1 MTSAVRPLTVLYL
14 DINTEWRGGQ
24 RQLLWMGEGLR
35 RHGGR
40 PIFAL
45 RTGVPL
51 AERARASG
59 IEVIAI
65 DPLIAEWGP
74 WTVLRLRRVIRREK
88 IAIVHAQS
96 GHTMALAA
104 LASAGTPAKIV
115 FARRVSTPLRNNR
128 PTRWKYARAHRLIS
142 VSRAGV
148 DGLLRAGVNPD
159 RVRVIPSGVPLGKPA
174 APASAELLS
183 SLGVPAGVPLAVLV
197 GSLSAAKDPS
207 TFIRAIEVARREV
220 PALHALIVGDGPL
233 RESLAAEILALGLDR
248 VVHLTGFRTD
258 PESLEAAASVVVL
271 TSKSLEGTP
280 GVLLDALVL
289 GKPIVATDV
298 GGVPEV
304 IEDGV
309 SGLIAPP
316 GDPDAIGKS
325 IARVLRDRALA
336 ARLSDGAIA
345 RAPTFSIENTVNGTM
360 DVYRELLDDNVIESH
375 GAMKQQMV
383 RNATSVE

>member
-1 MTSAVRPLTVLYL
+1 VTGALAPLTILYL

-45 RTGVPL
+45 RSGVPL
-51 AERARASG
+51 AERARASN

-74 WTVLRLRRVIRREK
+74 WTVLRLRRVIKREHVS
-88 IAIVHAQS
+88 IVHAQS

-104 LASAGTPAKIV
+104 LASAGTRAKIV
-115 FARRVSTPLRNNR
+115 FARRVTTPLRANR
-128 PTRWKYARAHRLIS
+128 ATRWKYARAHRLIS

-148 DGLLRAGVNPD
+148 DGLLRAGVKPE
-159 RVRVIPSGVPLGKPA
+159 RVRVVPSGVPLAKPA

-183 SLGVPAGVPLAVLV
+183 SFGVPAGAPLAVLV
-197 GSLSAAKDPS
+197 ASLSAAKDPA
-207 TFIRAIEVARREV
+207 TFVRAIQVARRAV
-220 PALHALIVGDGPL
+220 PALHALVVGDGPL
-233 RESLAAEILALGLDR
+233 RESLAAEITALGLDAY
-248 VVHLTGFRTD
+248 VHLTGFRTD
-258 PESLEAAASVVVL
+258 PESLEAAANVVVL

-289 GKPIVATDV
+289 GKPIVATNV

-304 IEDGV
+304 IEDGI
-309 SGLIAPP
+309 SGLVVPI
-316 GDPDAIGKS
+316 GDVEALGRS
-325 IARVLRDRALA
+325 IARILCDPALA
-336 ARLSDGAIA
+336 ARLGAGA
-345 RAPTFSIENTVNGTM
+345 RERAPMFSIENTVSRTM
-360 DVYRELLDDNVIESH
+360 DVYHELIDQPVT
-375 GAMKQQMV
+375 
-383 RNATSVE
+383 R

>member
-1 MTSAVRPLTVLYL
+1 VTGDVAPLTILYL

-74 WTVLRLRRVIRREK
+74 WTVLRLRRVITREK
-88 IAIVHAQS
+88 VAIVHAQS

-104 LASAGTPAKIV
+104 LASAGTRAKIV
-115 FARRVSTPLRNNR
+115 FARRVTTPLRSNR

-148 DGLLRAGVNPD
+148 DGLLRAGVEPG
-159 RVRVIPSGVPLGKPA
+159 RVRVIPSGVPVAKLA
-174 APASAELLS
+174 APADTELLS
-183 SLGVPAGVPLAVLV
+183 SLGIPAGAPFAVLV
-197 GSLSAAKDPS
+197 ASLSAAKDPA
-207 TFIRAIEVARREV
+207 TFVRAIEVARREV

-233 RESLAAEILALGLDR
+233 REPLAADVAASGLGAW
-248 VVHLTGFRTD
+248 VHLTGFRTD
-258 PESLEAAASVVVL
+258 PEALEAAASVVVL

-280 GVLLDALVL
+280 GVLLDALAL
-289 GKPIVATDV
+289 GKPIVTTNA

-309 SGLIAPP
+309 SGLIVPA
-316 GDPDAIGKS
+316 GDAEALGRA
-325 IARVLRDRALA
+325 IARVLRDPAVA
-336 ARLSDGAIA
+336 ARLSAGATA
-345 RAPTFSIENTVNGTM
+345 RAPMFSIENTVRRTM
-360 DVYRELLDDNVIESH
+360 DVYRELLGERV
-375 GAMKQQMV
+375 V
-383 RNATSVE
+383 P

>member
-1 MTSAVRPLTVLYL
+1 VTGNLSPLTILYL

-35 RHGGR
+35 RRGGR

-59 IEVIAI
+59 IEVVAI

-74 WTVLRLRRVIRREK
+74 WTVLRLRRIIKREEV
-88 IAIVHAQS
+88 AIVHAQS

-104 LASAGTPAKIV
+104 LASAGTRAKIV
-115 FARRVSTPLRNNR
+115 FARRVTTPLRSNR

-148 DGLLRAGVNPD
+148 DGLLRAGVEPD
-159 RVRVIPSGVPLGKPA
+159 RVRVVPSGVPLAKPV
-174 APASAELLS
+174 APASPAVLS
-183 SLGVPAGVPLAVLV
+183 SLGVPEGAPLAVLV
-197 GSLSAAKDPS
+197 ASLSEAKDPS
-207 TFIRAIEVARREV
+207 TFVRAIEVARREV

-233 RESLAAEILALGLDR
+233 REPLAAEISALGLDR
-248 VVHLTGFRTD
+248 FVHLTGFRTD
-258 PESLEAAASVVVL
+258 PEALEAAASVVVL
-271 TSKSLEGTP
+271 TSRSLEGTP
-280 GVLLDALVL
+280 GVLLDALAL
-289 GKPIVATDV
+289 GKPIVTTDV

-309 SGLIAPP
+309 SGLIVPI
-316 GDPDAIGKS
+316 GDVDALGRS
-325 IARVLRDRALA
+325 IARVLREPALTA
-336 ARLSDGAIA
+336 ALSAGAKA
-345 RAPTFSIENTVNGTM
+345 RAPMFSIENTVDRTM
-360 DVYRELLDDNVIESH
+360 DVYRELLGDRVP
-375 GAMKQQMV
+375 A
-383 RNATSVE
+383 

>member
-1 MTSAVRPLTVLYL
+1 VTGESAPLTILYL

-35 RHGGR
+35 RRGGR

-45 RTGVPL
+45 RSGVPL

-74 WTVLRLRRVIRREK
+74 WTVLRLRRVIRRERVE
-88 IAIVHAQS
+88 IVHAQS

-104 LASAGTPAKIV
+104 LASAGTRAKIV
-115 FARRVSTPLRNNR
+115 FARRVTTPLRSNR

-148 DGLLRAGVNPD
+148 EGLLRAGVKPD
-159 RVRVIPSGVPLGKPA
+159 RVRVVPSGVPIASPA

-183 SLGVPAGVPLAVLV
+183 SFGVPAGAPLAVLV
-197 GSLSAAKDPS
+197 ASLSAAKDPS
-207 TFIRAIEVARREV
+207 TFVRAIDVARREV

-233 RESLAAEILALGLDR
+233 RESLASEISALGLDR
-248 VVHLTGFRTD
+248 IVHLTGFRTD
-258 PESLEAAASVVVL
+258 PEALEAAASVVVL
-271 TSKSLEGTP
+271 TSRSLEGTP
-280 GVLLDALVL
+280 GVLLDALAL
-289 GKPIVATDV
+289 GKPIVATNV

-309 SGLIAPP
+309 SGLIVPI
-316 GDPDAIGKS
+316 GDADSLGHA
-325 IARVLRDRALA
+325 IARVVREPALA
-336 ARLSDGAIA
+336 AVLGAGARA
-345 RAPTFSIENTVNGTM
+345 RAPMFSIENTVERTM
-360 DVYRELLDDNVIESH
+360 DVYRELLGDRVP
-375 GAMKQQMV
+375 
-383 RNATSVE
+383 R